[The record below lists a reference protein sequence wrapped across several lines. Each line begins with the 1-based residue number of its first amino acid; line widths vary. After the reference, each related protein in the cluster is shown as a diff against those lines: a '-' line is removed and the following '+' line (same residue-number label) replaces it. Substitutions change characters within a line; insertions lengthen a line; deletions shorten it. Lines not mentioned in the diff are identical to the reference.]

1 MGNKLTKSTDN
12 QQDQLQIN
20 GQEFPESLSKTST
33 LPASFRRKTH
43 ISKTG
48 SLPRN
53 SGGLD
58 KTFDRNTSFGQ
69 RFRKSCRNWA
79 RQKGLVSS
87 NKENGKAPT
96 ESKIKDESKTED
108 TPPHVDQTEE
118 PVTEQEKQSEN
129 DIGSIVASLVVEA
142 HKKKM
147 ASRAQSRAQSREMLQ
162 VEEPLNTE
170 EMEVPSIEKDE
181 TSEKGP
187 EESNENRSECQD
199 SELIVNADDN
209 ADKYDSDSVQ
219 NEQEN
224 EDLVHKKCSEEEK
237 SEKEEEDI
245 VEASSDPTPSA
256 NEQLADEK
264 DHHESPESAPEPDHV
279 ERNQTEVETGDCNEL
294 IDVSGSDSEG
304 LCMAATETVSRTSE
318 EEGEEEEEEK
328 EEKEQEQE
336 QEHKKEQE
344 EQEKKENVEEEEK
357 NVEEEEKEDVSD
369 SSEESE
375 SMSTEKQMGQII
387 SDIVENVTCDTLEER
402 DAVTGKLER

>member
-1 MGNKLTKSTDN
+1 
-12 QQDQLQIN
+12 
-20 GQEFPESLSKTST
+20 
-33 LPASFRRKTH
+33 
-43 ISKTG
+43 
-48 SLPRN
+48 
-53 SGGLD
+53 
-58 KTFDRNTSFGQ
+58 
-69 RFRKSCRNWA
+69 
-79 RQKGLVSS
+79 LVSS

-224 EDLVHKKCSEEEK
+224 E
-237 SEKEEEDI
+237 
-245 VEASSDPTPSA
+245 
-256 NEQLADEK
+256 
-264 DHHESPESAPEPDHV
+264 
-279 ERNQTEVETGDCNEL
+279 
-294 IDVSGSDSEG
+294 
-304 LCMAATETVSRTSE
+304 
-318 EEGEEEEEEK
+318 EEEEEK